1 MNDITLNDL
10 IPNFRVYYKNGNE
23 VVYRTIEYIRNPDE
37 DKPNINVALTN
48 LPFENNDLDKEN
60 EEKQTQNK
68 TLMIKFIGEEDEETC
83 NVNVNNNNVN
93 ISVIRNDFLFY
104 DTELFINPI
113 INFNELNPN
122 IKVYYKDGN
131 KNIES
136 TIEYIR
142 NPDEPNPNINVELTK
157 LPFENNDLE
166 KEHNLKYGEEQIKKK
181 ILMIKF
187 IGKEDEETCLINLNN
202 NNVYI
207 SVIGND
213 FLFYDTELYIKPII
227 NLNSKL
233 NLNELILNIKKVYY
247 KNDNQEVER
256 IIQYIRNPNESK
268 PNINVELINLPL
280 AEIENDNLE
289 NEEKQIPKK
298 TLMIK
303 FIGEEDEE
311 TCNVNVNNNDVN
323 ILVMK
328 DDFLFYETELY
339 KKNTQKKTGGKK
351 RRLSRKKRR
360 LSRKKRRLSR
370 KRK

>member
-37 DKPNINVALTN
+37 DNPNINVALTN

-60 EEKQTQNK
+60 EEKQTQN
-68 TLMIKFIGEEDEETC
+68 
-83 NVNVNNNNVN
+83 
-93 ISVIRNDFLFY
+93 
-104 DTELFINPI
+104 
-113 INFNELNPN
+113 
-122 IKVYYKDGN
+122 
-131 KNIES
+131 
-136 TIEYIR
+136 
-142 NPDEPNPNINVELTK
+142 
-157 LPFENNDLE
+157 
-166 KEHNLKYGEEQIKKK
+166 
-181 ILMIKF
+181 
-187 IGKEDEETCLINLNN
+187 
-202 NNVYI
+202 
-207 SVIGND
+207 
-213 FLFYDTELYIKPII
+213 
-227 NLNSKL
+227 
-233 NLNELILNIKKVYY
+233 
-247 KNDNQEVER
+247 
-256 IIQYIRNPNESK
+256 
-268 PNINVELINLPL
+268 
-280 AEIENDNLE
+280 
-289 NEEKQIPKK
+289 K

-360 LSRKKRRLSR
+360 LSRKKRKLSR